1 MSNNFIDPKE
11 ATKRVLRVIKK
22 HSAEYQEKTGCSE
35 NEKHRL
41 EHAIAVSL
49 VKK

>member
-1 MSNNFIDPKE
+1 MTSKDASKMIFSI
-11 ATKRVLRVIKK
+11 IKK

-41 EHAIAVSL
+41 EHAIAGSL